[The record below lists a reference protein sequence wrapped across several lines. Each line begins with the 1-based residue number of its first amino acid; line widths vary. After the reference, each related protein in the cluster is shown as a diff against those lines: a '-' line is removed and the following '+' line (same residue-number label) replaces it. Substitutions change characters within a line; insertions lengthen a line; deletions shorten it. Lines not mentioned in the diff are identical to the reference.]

1 MNLKYL
7 DVELEAFFPYWFTA
21 DVKNRNFGIKSYPPE
36 DAGDMKVTGF
46 SIKASSAPPITK
58 EILGKVFTLISNGK
72 DEDEVYEEIRDTILH
87 AYKGGMSISNVSS
100 YGSLSKDLDEYD
112 KVVPNAAKAARYSNQ
127 YNGTDF
133 GKRDSVKWVFIDD
146 VPEGQPYCNVI
157 AYDNESELEGYSIDW
172 GTVVN
177 KWVHKKLKSVYE
189 TLNWNL
195 DGLTARRVPK
205 RFW

>member
-1 MNLKYL
+1 
-7 DVELEAFFPYWFTA
+7 
-21 DVKNRNFGIKSYPPE
+21 
-36 DAGDMKVTGF
+36 MKVTGF

-72 DEDEVYEEIRDTILH
+72 DEDEVYEEIRPDIKH
-87 AYKGGMSISNVSS
+87 AYKGGISISDVSS